1 VAVIVVAGLL
11 TAVGVLA
18 SGATRTGHPDRP
30 SGPAAA
36 ATPSGALGVPVMVV
50 VVEPSGRLVGHDL
63 LTGAVQVLATDAAG
77 WPEGPVTVA
86 DQVLYISGGKL
97 YSPPGRT
104 PLAAA
109 DTLLPVGGRMAE
121 VWATPSTGY
130 GGQTASLFEV
140 LPAWGLVTQ
149 VRVGTGQVPVAASV
163 TRLVTLDG
171 GEITITDANT
181 GIVTGHTGPVDHAY
195 DVVGAS
201 SDSLAFARTGGCTTE
216 CPLAIVDLTT
226 GATTATSGFIGGG
239 AVAGSG
245 LIVAFAAVGPPPTRT
260 ARLVVVDGTSELP
273 VATAIAVEEPVGAAV
288 FDPTERWV
296 VFGGPTATYLLDT
309 AEMRVTRLAFVAG
322 YSFTVL
328 AA

>member
-1 VAVIVVAGLL
+1 
-11 TAVGVLA
+11 
-18 SGATRTGHPDRP
+18 
-30 SGPAAA
+30 
-36 ATPSGALGVPVMVV
+36 
-50 VVEPSGRLVGHDL
+50 
-63 LTGAVQVLATDAAG
+63 VQVLATDAAG

-201 SDSLAFARTGGCTTE
+201 SDSLAFARTGGCTTD
-216 CPLAIVDLTT
+216 CPLAIVDLTS
-226 GATTATSGFIGGG
+226 GATTATLAAPPGTSGFIGGG

-245 LIVAFAAVGPPPTRT
+245 LIAAFAAVGPPPTRT
-260 ARLVVVDGTSELP
+260 ARLVVVDGTSEVL
-273 VATAIAVEEPVGAAV
+273 VATGIAVEEPVGAAA
-288 FDPTERWV
+288 FDPTGRWL
-296 VFGGPTATYLLDT
+296 VFGGLTATYLLDT
-309 AEMRVTRLAFVAG
+309 AAMQVNRLPFVAG